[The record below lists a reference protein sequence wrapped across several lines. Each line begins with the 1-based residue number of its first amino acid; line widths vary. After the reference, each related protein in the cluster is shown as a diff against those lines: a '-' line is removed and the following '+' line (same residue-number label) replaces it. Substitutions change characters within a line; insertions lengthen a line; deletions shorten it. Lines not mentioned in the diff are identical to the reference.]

1 MLFTDIEGKRI
12 PLVSIGTSPF
22 FGAGQF
28 GIKALF
34 WRQKFLH
41 NPEEMANL
49 MMDAYDAG
57 SRGAHIIPLG
67 KIPAAAGI
75 VKDQYSEFVVIGSTP
90 PNNIMKG
97 IEILEKM
104 DARII
109 FVHGQIA
116 DLRSKNKLSGL
127 LSEIRNA
134 GAVPGIATHEPIETI
149 SFIENQ
155 GLDCP
160 AILVPFNSKGYAM
173 QNKPR
178 LERMINSST
187 RFFIGMKVLAAGK
200 IRPKAAF
207 EYVGKHGNISAVTI
221 GITTSQ
227 EAKESVHFALKCLN
241 SGSRLR

>member
-1 MLFTDIEGKRI
+1 MLLTDIEGKRI
-12 PLVSIGTSPF
+12 PIVSIGTSPF

-34 WRQKFLH
+34 WREKFLR
-41 NPEEMANL
+41 NPEEMARL
-49 MMDAYDAG
+49 MMEAYNAG
-57 SRGAHIIPLG
+57 SRGAHVIPLG
-67 KIPAAAGI
+67 QIPAAANI
-75 VKDQYSEFVVIGSTP
+75 VKDQYSDFIVIGSTP

-104 DARII
+104 DAKII

-116 DLRSKNKLSGL
+116 DLRRKDKLSDL
-127 LSEIRNA
+127 LGKIRNT

-149 SFIENQ
+149 SFIESQ

-187 RFFIGMKVLAAGK
+187 KFFIGMKVLAAGK
-200 IRPKAAF
+200 IKPKAAF
-207 EYVGKHGNISAVTI
+207 EYVGQHVNISAVTI
-221 GITTSQ
+221 GMTSSQ
-227 EAKESVHFALKCLN
+227 EAKESVYFALKYLN
-241 SGSRLR
+241 SGSRLT